1 MQELWRINLFV
12 CVNDGGMVEINPGPP
27 TYGAPYIP
35 RSAGSGRLRI
45 FCVTVLVSA
54 HLDSAVLVQKTAFLD
69 RGPRRRERELF

>member
-12 CVNDGGMVEINPGPP
+12 CVNDGGMVEINTGPP

-35 RSAGSGRLRI
+35 RSAGSGRLRT

-54 HLDSAVLVQKTAFLD
+54 HFDSRPRTENSIL
-69 RGPRRRERELF
+69 GPWPQTT